1 MLSRRR
7 PSVLILDDYPDAAEA
22 VAVLLE
28 LEGWRAVWTER
39 IDTATEKLR
48 CERFDAL
55 IMEPH
60 LAGGDASQVA
70 VVARQ
75 LPWKTIVISLTTS
88 ARKGDETSYEPTL
101 YDFNLV
107 KPVGAEVL
115 IDALR
120 KARQPMLSGTGI
132 AQSAYGADPTSS
144 ATDLERCGSTPS
156 AVRANTCR
164 GSGQERPARRKGG
177 DARTP

>member
-1 MLSRRR
+1 MLSPNR
-7 PSVLILDDYPDAAEA
+7 PSVVILDDYPDAAEA
-22 VAVLLE
+22 VALLLE
-28 LEGWRAVWTER
+28 LEGWRAVWAER
-39 IDTATEKLR
+39 IDTAIEKLR

-60 LAGGDASQVA
+60 LAAGEASQVA
-70 VVARQ
+70 IAARQ
-75 LPWKTIVISLTTS
+75 LPRKMIVISLTAS
-88 ARKGDETSYEPTL
+88 VRQGDETSYEPTL

-115 IDALR
+115 IAALR
-120 KARQPMLSGTGI
+120 TARPPMLSGTGI
-132 AQSAYGADPTSS
+132 AHSAYGADLASS
-144 ATDLERCGSTPS
+144 ASHLERCGSTPS
-156 AVRANTCR
+156 AAGSNTCR

>member
-1 MLSRRR
+1 MRVLSPSR

-22 VAVLLE
+22 VALLLE
-28 LEGWRAVWTER
+28 LAGWRAVWVDR
-39 IDTATEKLR
+39 IDTATEILR

-60 LAGGDASQVA
+60 LAAGEASQVA
-70 VVARQ
+70 IAARRM
-75 LPWKTIVISLTTS
+75 PWKMILISLTGS
-88 ARKGDETSYEPTL
+88 IRKGDETSYEPTL

-120 KARQPMLSGTGI
+120 KARQPMPSGTGI
-132 AQSAYGADPTSS
+132 AHSAYGADLASS
-144 ATDLERCGSTPS
+144 ASHLE
-156 AVRANTCR
+156 
-164 GSGQERPARRKGG
+164 
-177 DARTP
+177 